1 MILIVGVI
9 ILITFSLI
17 QRKGSVREKLN
28 QKPNILVM
36 AIFAFIMGYVFG
48 FIVSLD
54 KFVIGGPS
62 LFIVYYLAGLLF
74 DTFHAVGN
82 FLFFFLCAPILL
94 KVFKLNIKN

>member
-1 MILIVGVI
+1 MIVD
-9 ILITFSLI
+9 FY
-17 QRKGSVREKLN
+17 KKLN
-28 QKPNILVM
+28 KKPNILVM

-82 FLFFFLCAPILL
+82 FFVLFLMCTHF
-94 KVFKLNIKN
+94 IKGV